1 MILFSEI
8 PFREVLIVRQKNA
21 GSGRLRTAFAA
32 FSHPVDLTRGTPWR
46 VILLY
51 AAPIILSYYLQQI
64 YTLTDA
70 IICGQVLTAGQV
82 AGVNDTFPL
91 TFIFLQFAFG
101 CTAGFSVITA
111 GCVGSGDEDGLRRS
125 FVTQIELSI
134 GISALLT
141 AVSAALLPQLLALL
155 HITEAH
161 GEVYSAAYTY
171 CLVIFLGIFT
181 QIGYNLVCGV
191 LRALGDSFSSLVFLL
206 LSTVLNVGLDL
217 LFLIPLRMGPMGAAI
232 ATVVSQLVSLIAGVA
247 YTLRRYP
254 ALRPRRGDFRPD
266 AKLAAAH
273 LRQGIPLGLQF
284 SILAIGIIVM
294 QGAVVKFDLTPA
306 GEMAAG
312 APAQNG
318 FGAANKLLKFLMAAY
333 TGLGSGLLGYNAQNH
348 GAGDRERIRRGTL
361 QTLLM
366 MLILTV
372 ILTVCGGLLTRGGVY
387 QRIFLSADKIS
398 EASLRYGNTYILVDL
413 ALYVLLGLIH
423 VLRNA
428 VQGISRSGYVL
439 AAGIAELVV
448 RSLICAFLPLLVN
461 GAPIDSTA
469 SGAAFAAVCFG
480 DPGAW
485 IAADLVLAVPTV
497 KYILKKRS

>member
-1 MILFSEI
+1 M
-8 PFREVLIVRQKNA
+8 
-21 GSGRLRTAFAA
+21 
-32 FSHPVDLTRGTPWR
+32 
-46 VILLY
+46 
-51 AAPIILSYYLQQI
+51 
-64 YTLTDA
+64 
-70 IICGQVLTAGQV
+70 
-82 AGVNDTFPL
+82 
-91 TFIFLQFAFG
+91 
-101 CTAGFSVITA
+101 
-111 GCVGSGDEDGLRRS
+111 
-125 FVTQIELSI
+125 
-134 GISALLT
+134 
-141 AVSAALLPQLLALL
+141 
-155 HITEAH
+155 
-161 GEVYSAAYTY
+161 
-171 CLVIFLGIFT
+171 IFLGIFT

-387 QRIFLSADKIS
+387 QRIFLSVDKIG

>member
-1 MILFSEI
+1 MQ
-8 PFREVLIVRQKNA
+8 QK
-21 GSGRLRTAFAA
+21 SGGKRGLRAACAA
-32 FSHPVDLTRGTPWR
+32 FSRPVDLTHGTPWR

-51 AAPIILSYYLQQI
+51 AAPIILSYYLQQV

-70 IICGQVLTAGQV
+70 IICGQVLSAEQV

-111 GCVGSGDEDGLRRS
+111 NCVGSSDNQGLRRS
-125 FVTQIELSI
+125 FATQIKLSLI
-134 GISALLT
+134 ISALLT

-155 HITEAH
+155 HITPAH
-161 GEVYSAAYTY
+161 GEVYSAAYSY

-181 QIGYNLVCGV
+181 QIGYNLICGI

-232 ATVVSQLVSLIAGVA
+232 ATVIAQAVSLLAGGV

-254 ALRPRRGDFRPD
+254 ALRPQRADFRPD
-266 AKLAAAH
+266 MKLAAEH

-306 GEMAAG
+306 GAMAAG

-361 QTLLM
+361 QTLVM

-372 ILTVCGGLLTRGGVY
+372 ILSVCGGLLSIGGTY
-387 QRIFLSADKIS
+387 QHIFLSADKIS
-398 EASLRYGNTYILVDL
+398 ESSLRFGGTYILVDL
-413 ALYVLLGLIH
+413 SLYVLLGLVH

-448 RSLICAFLPLLVN
+448 RSLICATLPVLVN

-469 SGAAFAAVCFG
+469 SSAAFAAVCFG

-485 IAADLVLAVPTV
+485 LAADIVLAIPTV
-497 KYILKKRS
+497 KYILKKQS